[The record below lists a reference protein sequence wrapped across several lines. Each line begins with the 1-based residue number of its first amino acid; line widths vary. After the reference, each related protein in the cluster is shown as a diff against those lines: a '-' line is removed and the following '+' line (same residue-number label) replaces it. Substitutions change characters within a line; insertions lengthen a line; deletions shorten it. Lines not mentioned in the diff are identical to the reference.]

1 MTNYKLAFMLAASLV
16 CGSLATAACSSGDG
30 SAGAQSKTASE
41 AKPAAATAS
50 ATTTTNTAATT
61 TTGDSIGVAECDQ
74 YLAAY
79 ESCLKDKVPAAAR
92 DMMKTSFD
100 TTRASWRQAAATPE
114 GRAGLANACK
124 AARDAARQSMSSYGC
139 QF

>member
-16 CGSLATAACSSGDG
+16 CGSLATAACSSGG
-30 SAGAQSKTASE
+30 ASAGSE
-41 AKPAAATAS
+41 TKPAADSKTGPATPVTNTTAS
-50 ATTTTNTAATT
+50 
-61 TTGDSIGVAECDQ
+61 GDSIGVAECDQ

-92 DMMKTSFD
+92 DMMKTSFES
-100 TTRASWRQAAATPE
+100 TRASWRQAAATAE
-114 GRAGLANACK
+114 GRAGLATACK
-124 AARDAARQSMSSYGC
+124 SARAAARQAMSSYGC

>member
-1 MTNYKLAFMLAASLV
+1 VTNYKLAFMLAACLI
-16 CGSLATAACSSGDG
+16 CGSLATAACSSGDA
-30 SAGAQSKTASE
+30 SPAGAQVKTAPD
-41 AKPAAATAS
+41 AKPA
-50 ATTTTNTAATT
+50 TTTGPAS
-61 TTGDSIGVAECDQ
+61 TGDSIGVAECDQ

-92 DMMKTSFD
+92 EMMKTSFD
-100 TTRASWRQAAATPE
+100 STRASWRQAAATPE

-124 AARDAARQSMSSYGC
+124 AARDAARQSMGSYGC

>member
-1 MTNYKLAFMLAASLV
+1 MTSYKLAFLLAACLLG
-16 CGSLATAACSSGDG
+16 GSLATAACSSGDPT
-30 SAGAQSKTASE
+30 AGAQSKTAQAGTS
-41 AKPAAATAS
+41 AAPA
-50 ATTTTNTAATT
+50 
-61 TTGDSIGVAECDQ
+61 GDSVGVAECDQ

-92 DMMKTSFD
+92 DMMKSSFE

-114 GRAGLANACK
+114 GRAGLATACK

>member
-1 MTNYKLAFMLAASLV
+1 MTSYKLALLLAACLL
-16 CGSLATAACSSGDG
+16 GGALATAACSPGDTP
-30 SAGAQSKTASE
+30 AGAQPKAASDAKTTTRTAS
-41 AKPAAATAS
+41 
-50 ATTTTNTAATT
+50 
-61 TTGDSIGVAECDQ
+61 GDTVGVAECDS

-92 DMMKTSFD
+92 DMLKSSFES
-100 TTRASWRQAAATPE
+100 TRASWRQAASTPE

-124 AARDAARQSMSSYGC
+124 TARDTARQAMAAYGC

>member
-1 MTNYKLAFMLAASLV
+1 MTNYKLAFLLAACLV
-16 CGSLATAACSSGDG
+16 CGSLATAACSSGDTT
-30 SAGAQSKTASE
+30 AGAQSKTAP
-41 AKPAAATAS
+41 AGTTAPAPAA
-50 ATTTTNTAATT
+50 
-61 TTGDSIGVAECDQ
+61 GDSVGVAECDQ

-92 DMMKTSFD
+92 DMMRSSFE
-100 TTRASWRQAAATPE
+100 TTRASWRQAAATAE
-114 GRAGLANACK
+114 GRAGLATACK

>member
-1 MTNYKLAFMLAASLV
+1 MTNYKLAFMLAACLI

-30 SAGAQSKTASE
+30 SSAGAQSKTTASE
-41 AKPAAATAS
+41 TKPAT
-50 ATTTTNTAATT
+50 TAA

-92 DMMKTSFD
+92 DMMKSSFD
-100 TTRASWRQAAATPE
+100 STRASWRQAAATPE
-114 GRAGLANACK
+114 GRAGLATACK
-124 AARDAARQSMSSYGC
+124 AARDAARQAMSSYGC

>member
-1 MTNYKLAFMLAASLV
+1 MTNYKLAFLLAACLV
-16 CGSLATAACSSGDG
+16 GGSLATAACSTGDPA
-30 SAGAQSKTASE
+30 AGAKSKE
-41 AKPAAATAS
+41 AAPAQAATAP
-50 ATTTTNTAATT
+50 A
-61 TTGDSIGVAECDQ
+61 GDSIGVAECDQ

-92 DMMKTSFD
+92 EMMKTSFD
-100 TTRASWRQAAATPE
+100 STRASWRQAASTPE

-124 AARDAARQSMSSYGC
+124 AARDAARQSMGSYGC

>member
-1 MTNYKLAFMLAASLV
+1 MTNYKLAFALAAGLL

-30 SAGAQSKTASE
+30 SAGAQSKSAAE
-41 AKPAAATAS
+41 AK
-50 ATTTTNTAATT
+50 TAAPAPASS
-61 TTGDSIGVAECDQ
+61 GDSIGVAECDQ

>member
-1 MTNYKLAFMLAASLV
+1 MTNYKLAFLLAASLV
-16 CGSLATAACSSGDG
+16 CGSLATAACSSGG
-30 SAGAQSKTASE
+30 ASAGSEPKAGAASNTT
-41 AKPAAATAS
+41 AAAS
-50 ATTTTNTAATT
+50 
-61 TTGDSIGVAECDQ
+61 GDSIGVAECDQ

-92 DMMKTSFD
+92 DMMKTSFES
-100 TTRASWRQAAATPE
+100 TRASWRQAAATPE
-114 GRAGLANACK
+114 GRTGLATACK